1 MIKRDFATEKKK
13 MEQAFKLEF
22 SVLEDEKADLEALHV
37 KSQEIIKCLQDQLQS
52 AARGPELERKFD
64 LERAEMEQH
73 YTQALSGL
81 AQQLAQ
87 EKDQLAEELRRRHQY
102 ELQQIRSSAASFQ
115 DFMSLVSCQEPKFTI
130 VLGSEWFS

>member
-1 MIKRDFATEKKK
+1 

-22 SVLEDEKADLEALHV
+22 SVLEDQKADLESLHV
-37 KSQEIIKCLQDQLQS
+37 KSQEIIKDLQDQLQN
-52 AARGPELERKFD
+52 AAHGLKLERKFD

-87 EKDQLAEELRRRHQY
+87 EKDQLEEELHRKHQH
-102 ELQQIRSSAASFQ
+102 ELQQIRSSASHI
-115 DFMSLVSCQEPKFTI
+115 L
-130 VLGSEWFS
+130 